1 MANFFKNFK
10 DKKNDKGFLP
20 ASIMEQMNSKF
31 ENLKYEYDDKEKCYT
46 LIPTLDKIQ
55 ITLRD
60 IEIIDIENIK
70 RRCEK
75 EDLSFKD
82 LIYYMYNSQRKIRFK
97 PKKHF
102 KKKINDEEVTNEE
115 AFIFEDGRRISG
127 PEMYVLIP
135 HKLEGQ
141 VQLVISSGEE
151 TYSITCE
158 RKPIDSLY
166 NRYFQTKEDSEIY
179 FDFTYNIQNKSLSF
193 NLRPNLKNKNLELYL
208 KALRFVKG
216 VAEGNLKIDGN
227 SISIKKDS
235 VEKINNLEKSI
246 LLWEKVKSIEKVL
259 NYKFSIN
266 SFDLT
271 GKEIIDIYILYACLV
286 SKETVIR
293 KEKIKN
299 ISDSYSNLSSVIKEL
314 NKNKEFEMYLEFQD
328 ESEIKLFDK
337 SFKLYYLK
345 GYFHLFFQ
353 SIEKDSV
360 NQKYIIHFK
369 EDKDKQMYN
378 GTHFFVN
385 ENDRQKF
392 MHEPDHISLLS
403 KGLNVIEE
411 VNSLYGNAQ

>member
-20 ASIMEQMNSKF
+20 ASILEQMNSKF

-286 SKETVIR
+286 SKETC
-293 KEKIKN
+293 
-299 ISDSYSNLSSVIKEL
+299 
-314 NKNKEFEMYLEFQD
+314 
-328 ESEIKLFDK
+328 
-337 SFKLYYLK
+337 
-345 GYFHLFFQ
+345 
-353 SIEKDSV
+353 
-360 NQKYIIHFK
+360 
-369 EDKDKQMYN
+369 
-378 GTHFFVN
+378 T
-385 ENDRQKF
+385 
-392 MHEPDHISLLS
+392 
-403 KGLNVIEE
+403 
-411 VNSLYGNAQ
+411 